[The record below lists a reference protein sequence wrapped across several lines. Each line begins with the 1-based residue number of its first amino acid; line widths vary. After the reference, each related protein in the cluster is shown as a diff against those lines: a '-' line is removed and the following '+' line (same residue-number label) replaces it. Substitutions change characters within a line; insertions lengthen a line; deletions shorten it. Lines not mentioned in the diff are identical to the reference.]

1 MVPTLRLVALAL
13 IPFGLAFFTLAEPG
27 LVTPMIGVDVVL
39 ALVAAADAFAG
50 RRGMID
56 VKRVVPEVMSLGRPN
71 VVEVELRSRARR
83 RLRVR
88 VTLDAFEHARLDE
101 REHVVL
107 LPSLGRGAVR
117 VKLEPRRRGAYTL
130 GATHLRYATPL
141 GLFEK
146 QVTHET
152 TNDVRVYPDL
162 VAVRIYEL
170 LARQDREHALVRASK
185 RLGGESEFD
194 QLREYS
200 RDDEYRAIDW
210 RATARRGRI
219 IARQFRIETNQNVV
233 FMLDAGRLATSEA
246 NGVAIFDHALNAT
259 LMLAHVAVRN
269 DDRVGLLAFAERE
282 IGFLAPQGGRNA
294 VSKIVRTI
302 YDVHPELVE
311 PDYERA
317 FLALQRRIRKRTLV
331 TLFTQVV
338 DDEQARTLVS
348 MTRVVSRTHLVLI
361 VLFRDMELEAMALH
375 ADGTPMDLYRR
386 GAAAELVAWRAQV
399 VRALESAGAL
409 VLDVDPT
416 EVTPRLINRYL
427 DIKARQLL

>member
-1 MVPTLRLVALAL
+1 MIPTLRLVALAL
-13 IPFGLAFFTLAEPG
+13 LPFGLAFFTLADPG

-39 ALVAAADAFAG
+39 ALVAGADALAG
-50 RRGMID
+50 RRALVD
-56 VKRVVPEVMSLGRPN
+56 VKRAVPEVMSLGRPN
-71 VVEVELRSRARR
+71 LVEIEVRSHARR
-83 RLRVR
+83 RLAVR
-88 VTLDAFEHARLDE
+88 MTMDVFEHGRLDE
-101 REHVVL
+101 EERSFTL
-107 LPSLGRGAVR
+107 APNGRAMVR
-117 VKLEPRRRGAYTL
+117 FRVEPRRRGAYTL
-130 GATHLRYATPL
+130 GATHLRYLTPL

-146 QVTHET
+146 QVTYEST
-152 TNDVRVYPDL
+152 DTVRVYPDL

-185 RLGGESEFD
+185 RLGGESEFE

-200 RDDEYRAIDW
+200 RDDEFRAIDW
-210 RATARRGRI
+210 RATARRGRL
-219 IARQFRIETNQNVV
+219 IARQFRIETNQNLI

-246 NGVAIFDHALNAT
+246 NGVAVFDHALNAT

-269 DDRVGLLAFAERE
+269 DDRVGLLAFAEQE

-311 PDYERA
+311 PDFERA
-317 FLALQRRIRKRTLV
+317 FLTLQRRVRKRSLV
-331 TLFTQVV
+331 ALFTQVV
-338 DDEQARTLVS
+338 DDEQARSLVA
-348 MTRVVSRTHLVLI
+348 MMRVVSRTHLVLV
-361 VLFRDMELEAMALH
+361 VLFRDVALEAMALV
-375 ADGTPMDLYRR
+375 ADGSPLDLYRR

-399 VRALESAGAL
+399 IRALESAGAL
-409 VLDVDPT
+409 VLDVDPS